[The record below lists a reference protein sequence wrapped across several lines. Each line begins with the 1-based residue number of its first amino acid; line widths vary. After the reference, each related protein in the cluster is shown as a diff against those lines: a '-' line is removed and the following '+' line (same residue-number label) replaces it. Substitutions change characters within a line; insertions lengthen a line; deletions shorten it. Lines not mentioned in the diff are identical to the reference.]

1 MVPMLQED
9 EGKFSEVIL
18 VFVII
23 FLLTLGEQL
32 WKEYLPKYIIALGAS
47 IFVLGIFKA
56 FTKLLEAISQY
67 PSGVLSDKL
76 GRYSSMLLF
85 VSMGILGY
93 VIYEFAPSWEWIF
106 AGSVLVLG
114 TSVYF
119 QPTLFAYIGDKLP
132 PKKRGKAFSI
142 QSILKRIPI
151 IVAPPLGGYL
161 ITTFGIVQGVKLGLS
176 ITIFLAVLSLI
187 ILIFMRP
194 KKESRKTNLQEFEKQ
209 ELSNNKMD
217 QKRKNVH
224 IPEKMRYLLIS
235 DILARFGRN
244 IVEAYIII
252 YVIDILG
259 YSPVFFG
266 FMISLQMTI
275 AILSY
280 FPAGI
285 LADKVGRKI
294 PIAITFACFAAFP
307 LFLIL
312 PINIFAPLLSF
323 GLAGFREFGEP
334 ARKAMIVD
342 LTPPETKGQTIGSY
356 YTARSLAVLPAS
368 IIGALIWEI
377 SPEIPF
383 IIASVISAF
392 GLIVFLLK
400 VENQ

>member
-1 MVPMLQED
+1 
-9 EGKFSEVIL
+9 
-18 VFVII
+18 
-23 FLLTLGEQL
+23 
-32 WKEYLPKYIIALGAS
+32 
-47 IFVLGIFKA
+47 
-56 FTKLLEAISQY
+56 
-67 PSGVLSDKL
+67 
-76 GRYSSMLLF
+76 
-85 VSMGILGY
+85 
-93 VIYEFAPSWEWIF
+93 
-106 AGSVLVLG
+106 
-114 TSVYF
+114 
-119 QPTLFAYIGDKLP
+119 
-132 PKKRGKAFSI
+132 
-142 QSILKRIPI
+142 
-151 IVAPPLGGYL
+151 
-161 ITTFGIVQGVKLGLS
+161 
-176 ITIFLAVLSLI
+176 
-187 ILIFMRP
+187 MRP
-194 KKESRKTNLQEFEKQ
+194 KKESRKANLQ

-244 IVEAYIII
+244 IVDAYIII

-266 FMISLQMTI
+266 FMISLQMTV

-294 PIAITFACFAAFP
+294 PIAITFTCFAAFP

-342 LTPPETKGQTIGSY
+342 LTPPETKGQMIGSY

-383 IIASVISAF
+383 IIASVISIF

>member
-1 MVPMLQED
+1 MAPMLQED

-93 VIYEFAPSWEWIF
+93 VIYEFALSWEWIF
-106 AGSVLVLG
+106 AGSVLVLS

-132 PKKRGKAFSI
+132 PKKRGKAFSV

-176 ITIFLAVLSLI
+176 ITIFLAVLSLT

-194 KKESRKTNLQEFEKQ
+194 KKESRKANLQ

-244 IVEAYIII
+244 IVDAYIII

-266 FMISLQMTI
+266 FMISLQMTV

-294 PIAITFACFAAFP
+294 PIAITFTCFAAFP

-342 LTPPETKGQTIGSY
+342 LTPPETKGQMIGSY

-383 IIASVISAF
+383 IIASVISIF